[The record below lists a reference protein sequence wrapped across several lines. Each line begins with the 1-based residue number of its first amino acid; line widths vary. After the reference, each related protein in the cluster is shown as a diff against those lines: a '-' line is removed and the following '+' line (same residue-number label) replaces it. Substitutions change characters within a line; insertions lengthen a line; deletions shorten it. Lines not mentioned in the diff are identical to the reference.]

1 MFVSTY
7 RVAFKNLIRSTTF
20 WLVLAVL
27 LINTVHESLEG
38 FYADDDA
45 PGMVL
50 SYAEYIPCIVNS
62 VCSHFLMYAMPIF
75 TVITTV
81 LVINRDYGDH
91 LFEIEKASG
100 VRLSAYVS
108 GRICA
113 LATVNLITLFAMNL
127 ADVHLY
133 VFTRGGVV
141 DMGLGEYFLDSFV
154 RVLRADVF
162 VAMPCLVFYIGVTY
176 LIGTLFKNGMI
187 ASVAGF
193 GYTLFFYIAF
203 LMYRFRIAA
212 EYFDYFSPVPWK
224 LRRYFHFYGTEWFEN
239 ALGGMDTS
247 LSEALFCI
255 AFLVG
260 VGILCLAVSYLRLR
274 KREV

>member
-50 SYAEYIPCIVNS
+50 SYVEYIPCIVNS

-91 LFEIEKASG
+91 FFEIEKASG

-108 GRICA
+108 GRVCV
-113 LATVNLITLFAMNL
+113 LVTVNLITLFAMNL

-212 EYFDYFSPVPWK
+212 EYFDYFLLFRGNCADTFIFTAPNGLKMLWAEWIRRCPKRCFVSRFLSAPASFA
-224 LRRYFHFYGTEWFEN
+224 LRFRW
-239 ALGGMDTS
+239 
-247 LSEALFCI
+247 
-255 AFLVG
+255 
-260 VGILCLAVSYLRLR
+260 
-274 KREV
+274 